1 MARTSTT
8 YVDLE
13 RLQALGERASVII
26 RLMIAGND
34 IALANQCFGYYKNE
48 ESSINNDIRRGAG
61 LYFIKMQC
69 GHLNEAIKLIE
80 EINEDEYLL
89 KRVKRCSSAAK
100 DAFAKLRKCLI
111 GESDEKKFVQY
122 IGRIRHNTA
131 FHYDK
136 KVVDKAL
143 ADRAGRAESRRSK
156 ITCGDNINL
165 WRFHLADDILDSIV
179 CRHIWKIPRTADLR
193 QEADN
198 IADFGGDLCVAFL
211 NFSGEYIFRF
221 VKEHAAY

>member
-80 EINEDEYLL
+80 
-89 KRVKRCSSAAK
+89 
-100 DAFAKLRKCLI
+100 
-111 GESDEKKFVQY
+111 
-122 IGRIRHNTA
+122 
-131 FHYDK
+131 
-136 KVVDKAL
+136 
-143 ADRAGRAESRRSK
+143 
-156 ITCGDNINL
+156 
-165 WRFHLADDILDSIV
+165 
-179 CRHIWKIPRTADLR
+179 
-193 QEADN
+193 
-198 IADFGGDLCVAFL
+198 
-211 NFSGEYIFRF
+211 
-221 VKEHAAY
+221 